1 MKIEV
6 LLSTMYQSGFDI
18 VKKCN
23 IKSDAVIVNQCG
35 YDKYEEKEFSFGKV
49 RMYSN
54 TNRGL
59 SKSRN
64 LALNSSVGDICLICD
79 EDVEYVEN
87 YVQIVTEAFNTIKDA
102 DVIVFNINRV
112 NAGKR
117 QKEKLFKKIK
127 RIPKFKTYG
136 SVHIAFRRKSI
147 VDKNICF
154 NELFGSGSGM
164 YSMAEDSIFFRKI
177 HSSGLKAYTYPEV
190 ISTVSFE
197 ESSWFNGYNE
207 KYCFDVGAFLVE
219 AYPNLYNIVKWY
231 YPLRLKKESELKAK
245 TIISFINKGI
255 EGYKNKKTFNDIS
268 PDFDENGE

>member
-164 YSMAEDSIFFRKI
+164 YSMAEDSIF
-177 HSSGLKAYTYPEV
+177 SG
-190 ISTVSFE
+190 
-197 ESSWFNGYNE
+197 
-207 KYCFDVGAFLVE
+207 
-219 AYPNLYNIVKWY
+219 
-231 YPLRLKKESELKAK
+231 R
-245 TIISFINKGI
+245 FIRRG
-255 EGYKNKKTFNDIS
+255 
-268 PDFDENGE
+268 